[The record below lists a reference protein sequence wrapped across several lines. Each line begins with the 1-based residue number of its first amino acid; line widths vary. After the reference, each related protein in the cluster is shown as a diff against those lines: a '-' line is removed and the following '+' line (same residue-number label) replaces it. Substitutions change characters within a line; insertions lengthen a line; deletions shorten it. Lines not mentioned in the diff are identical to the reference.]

1 MKKYLLGVLT
11 ALAFFI
17 VVGFISYKYVVDTT
31 YDVIE
36 KKLSEENEDRDKQGL
51 DSTWSGLIGDG
62 EEHLLK
68 EQFKTKKEAVNS
80 YPFLHKY
87 LTQHSESNWGKLE
100 IDWVVIQNAIDIAG
114 ENGHVSVPKPSVG
127 YRINRPITLKQGQTI
142 DFSPNTKIYDYTND
156 YAFKIVGGTKFPGD
170 AVTHITL
177 RNLDIVGNSSSYGA
191 IKLKNSYLTNIENVK
206 VSNYANPNAKG
217 IYLQDFFQ
225 INLNTVQVNNIE
237 KGKGIYVDSIEGNS
251 GQLNLLNTIVQRS
264 RIGIHVVGS
273 QNLIDG
279 INVYGGAVGNN
290 YSRGVVVGKNVYNF
304 NFIGSHFEN
313 HDGLKYDGTTAI
325 DMKIPNGTSSESIN
339 FLGCIF
345 INNKYAIQSNNT
357 KRVTLSGNQF
367 DGRNIK
373 GSIAIKQ
380 GNGDASWTV
389 NPNYFVN
396 NDKNLMEAGKNH
408 LNLSAVS
415 INSKG
420 VLYPQKNTAG
430 VYSGSENPEGNVA
443 AKTGSIYLRTDNS
456 AEHHIYVK
464 QSDKGNTGWRSLET
478 R

>member
-11 ALAFFI
+11 ALAFCI
-17 VVGFISYKYVVDTT
+17 ILGFVSYKGVINIT
-31 YDVIE
+31 YDVID
-36 KKLSEENEDRDKQGL
+36 KKLNEENENVEKQRL
-51 DSTWSGLIGDG
+51 DSKWRGLIGDG
-62 EEHLLK
+62 QKHPLSK
-68 EQFKTKKEAVNS
+68 QFKTKNDAVNS

-87 LTQHSESNWGKLE
+87 LTAHPRIDWKTLE
-100 IDWVVIQNAIDIAG
+100 MDWVVIQNSIEAAG
-114 ENGHVSVPKPSVG
+114 INEQVSVPRPSSG
-127 YRINRPITLKQGQTI
+127 YRINRPIIIKQGQII
-142 DFSPNTKIYDYTND
+142 DFSPNTKIYDYTSD
-156 YAFKIVGGTKFPGD
+156 YAFEVVGGSKFPQD

-177 RNLDIVGNSSSYGA
+177 KNLDIIGSYSSYGGL
-191 IKLKNSYLTNIENVK
+191 KLRNSYLTNIENVK
-206 VSNYANPNAKG
+206 ISNYANPNAKG

-225 INLNTVQVNNIE
+225 INLNTVQINNIQ

-264 RIGIHVVGS
+264 KIGIHVVGS

-290 YSRGVVVGKNVYNF
+290 YSRGVVIGKNVYNF

-313 HDGLKYDGTTAI
+313 HDGLNYDGKTAI
-325 DMKIPNGTSSESIN
+325 DMQIPNGTSSESIN

-357 KRVTLSGNQF
+357 KRVTLSGSQF

-380 GNGDASWTV
+380 GSGDASWTI

-396 NDKNLMEAGKNH
+396 NDKNLVEAGKNH

-430 VYSGSENPEGNVA
+430 LYSGSRNPEGNIE
-443 AKTGSIYLRTDNS
+443 AKTGSIYLRTDTS
-456 AEHHIYVK
+456 AKYHVYVK
-464 QSDKGNTGWRSLET
+464 QSNKGNRGWKPLKSN
-478 R
+478 

>member
-1 MKKYLLGVLT
+1 MKQWLLGILT
-11 ALAFFI
+11 ASIFFI
-17 VVGFISYKYVVDTT
+17 VVGYFGYTHTVNIT

-36 KKLSEENEDRDKQGL
+36 KKLNKENQNSDKQRSESKWADL
-51 DSTWSGLIGDG
+51 VGDG
-62 EEHLLK
+62 EKHPLSK
-68 EQFKTKKEAVNS
+68 QFETKNDAVNS

-87 LTQHSESNWGKLE
+87 LATYPEINWETLE
-100 IDWVVIQNAIDIAG
+100 MDWVVIQNSIETAG
-114 ENGHVSVPKPSVG
+114 INEQVSIPKPSSG
-127 YRINRPITLKQGQTI
+127 YRINRPIIIKQGQTI

-156 YAFKIVGGTKFPGD
+156 YAFKIVGGSKFPQD

-177 RNLDIVGNSSSYGA
+177 KNLDIVGNSSSYGA

-206 VSNYANPNAKG
+206 VSNYDNPNAKG
-217 IYLQDFFQ
+217 IFLQDFFQ

-273 QNLIDG
+273 HNLIDG

-290 YSRGVVVGKNVYNF
+290 HSRGVVVGKNVYNF

-313 HDGLKYDGTTAI
+313 HDGLKHDGTTAI
-325 DMKIPNGTSSESIN
+325 DMQIPDGTSSESIN

-357 KRVTLSGNQF
+357 KRVTLSGSQF

-380 GNGDASWTV
+380 GNGDASWTI

-396 NDKNLMEAGKNH
+396 NDKNLVEAGKNH

-430 VYSGSENPEGNVA
+430 VYSGSKDPEGNVE
-443 AKTGSIYLRTDNS
+443 AKTGSIYLRTDDS
-456 AEHHIYVK
+456 ATYHIYIK
-464 QSDKGNTGWRSLET
+464 QSDKGNKGWKPLKSN
-478 R
+478 